1 MGDGSAQHAAGSHH
15 YDNGSVQRA
24 RFGHAQNVERL
35 TCRPRSGADFRRQ
48 DPSWKAQ
55 MMPAFASQSSVIVIG
70 AGLTG
75 LVAARTLAEHDQPST
90 VFDKARSVGGR
101 MATRRLAGI
110 GGAVALVDHGAQF
123 FTARS
128 HEFRAEVESWLSLGI
143 AREWCRGFG
152 ETQDGYPRYCA
163 PGGMNAITKY
173 LASGALVALNTA
185 VRSIGVIDEGLV
197 VAADDDARHLCTAAV
212 LTPPVPQSLVL
223 CDQGG
228 LALPDND
235 RTQLEQVRY
244 ARCLALLVT
253 VDRPGL
259 IRSPG
264 GLQLTASQDP
274 TFSFVADNHAKR
286 LSTVPALTLH
296 ANELMSE
303 RHYDDPDETLLPFLL
318 SEAQRYLD
326 GAGVV
331 AAEIRRWRYARP
343 TVTYP
348 QPCLSIQPND
358 RTKIVFAG
366 DAFGEAKVEGAFL
379 SGLAAAHSMIENT
392 AVS

>member
-1 MGDGSAQHAAGSHH
+1 M
-15 YDNGSVQRA
+15 N
-24 RFGHAQNVERL
+24 
-35 TCRPRSGADFRRQ
+35 FRRQ
-48 DPSWKAQ
+48 DPPCKAQ
-55 MMPAFASQSSVIVIG
+55 MMSASQSSVIVIG

-75 LVAARTLAEHDQPST
+75 LVAARTLAEHDQPSV
-90 VFDKARSVGGR
+90 VFDEARSVGGR
-101 MATRRLAGI
+101 MATRRLPGI

-128 HEFRAEVESWLSLGI
+128 QEFQTEVDSWLSLGI

-163 PGGMNAITKY
+163 PGGMNAITKH
-173 LASGALVALNTA
+173 LASGALVAVNAA
-185 VRSIGVIDEGLV
+185 VRSVGVIDEGLV
-197 VAADDDARHLCTAAV
+197 VATDDDARHLCTAAV

-228 LALPDND
+228 LALHEND
-235 RTQLEQVRY
+235 RTELEMVRY

-264 GLQLTASQDP
+264 GLQLTTDQDR
-274 TFSFVADNHAKR
+274 TFSFVADNQAKH
-286 LSTVPALTLH
+286 LSPVPALTFH
-296 ANELMSE
+296 ANDLISE
-303 RHYDDPDETLLPFLL
+303 RHYDDLDDSLLSLL
-318 SEAQRYLD
+318 MSEAQRYLN
-326 GAGVV
+326 GIGVV
-331 AAEIRRWRYARP
+331 AAEIKRWRYARP

-348 QPCLSIQPND
+348 HRCLSIHPSH
-358 RTKIVFAG
+358 RTQIVFAG

-379 SGLAAAHSMIENT
+379 SGLAAAQSVIEHI
-392 AVS
+392 AAS